1 MTTVEDLT
9 PAALT
14 PESLAR
20 VHALWSWTYRMD
32 VCQLQAAMAKLSTR
46 ELRDV
51 RLAASMLDSYVTVE
65 LLKRVVLSDEPVD
78 EAESLRLYD
87 EGES

>member
-20 VHALWSWTYRMD
+20 VHALWSWTYRVD
-32 VCQLQAAMAKLSTR
+32 AVQVQAALRGLTLR

-51 RLAASMLDSYVTVE
+51 RLATDMLHSYVTTE
-65 LLKRVVLSDEPVD
+65 LLKRVVPD
-78 EAESLRLYD
+78 AA
-87 EGES
+87 GAA

>member
-20 VHALWSWTYRMD
+20 VHELWSWTYRME
-32 VCQLQAAMAKLSTR
+32 VIHVQAALAKLTTR
-46 ELRDV
+46 ELKDC
-51 RLAASMLDSYVTVE
+51 RLAADMVKSYVTTE
-65 LLKRVVLSDEPVD
+65 LLKRVVPDAAGV
-78 EAESLRLYD
+78 A
-87 EGES
+87 